1 MTDSPLIVVS
11 GLRKA
16 YDGRA
21 VLDGVDFEVGR
32 GESLAIIGRSGS
44 GKSVLLRQL
53 VGLEPA
59 DGGRIAFD
67 AEDITPLSE
76 RELAPIRRR
85 VSMLFQSGAL
95 FDSMCVFDNVAYP
108 LRERGEISVD
118 EVSERVQRTL
128 ALVRLEG
135 ADDKLPAELSGGMRK
150 RAALARSLVT
160 EPEAVLFD
168 EPTTGLD
175 PMTAATIGALMVQV
189 REALGVTSVVVSH
202 DLALVRR
209 VAERLAFLEAGK
221 FRFIGTLAEAEASS
235 DPLLRRFLAGE
246 EEDDAA

>member
-1 MTDSPLIVVS
+1 
-11 GLRKA
+11 
-16 YDGRA
+16 
-21 VLDGVDFEVGR
+21 
-32 GESLAIIGRSGS
+32 
-44 GKSVLLRQL
+44 
-53 VGLEPA
+53 
-59 DGGRIAFD
+59 
-67 AEDITPLSE
+67 
-76 RELAPIRRR
+76 
-85 VSMLFQSGAL
+85 
-95 FDSMCVFDNVAYP
+95 
-108 LRERGEISVD
+108 
-118 EVSERVQRTL
+118 
-128 ALVRLEG
+128 
-135 ADDKLPAELSGGMRK
+135 MRK

-175 PMTAATIGALMVQV
+175 PMTAATIGALMVRV

-221 FRFIGTLAEAEASS
+221 LRFVGPLAEAERSA

>member
-53 VGLEPA
+53 VGLEPS

-67 AEDITPLSE
+67 GQDITPLAE
-76 RELAPIRRR
+76 RDLAPIRRR

-235 DPLLRRFLAGE
+235 DPLLRSFLAGE

>member
-21 VLDGVDFEVGR
+21 VLDGVDFQVAR

-67 AEDITPLSE
+67 GQEITPLAE

-95 FDSMCVFDNVAYP
+95 FDSMCVFDNVAYA
-108 LRERGEISVD
+108 LRERDGISAD
-118 EVSERVQRTL
+118 EVSERVRRTL

-221 FRFIGTLAEAEASS
+221 LRFIGTLAEAEASD
-235 DPLLRRFLAGE
+235 DPLLRHFLAGE